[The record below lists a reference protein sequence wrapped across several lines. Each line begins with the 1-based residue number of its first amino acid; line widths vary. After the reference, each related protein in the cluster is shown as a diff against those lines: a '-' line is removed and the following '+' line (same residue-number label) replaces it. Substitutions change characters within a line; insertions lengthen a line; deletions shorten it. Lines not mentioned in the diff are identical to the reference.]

1 MKLVRHGK
9 PIKNQLVEVVIN
21 MFATTEIKTIKN
33 AKEIQSQDAIFVLSI
48 IYRMRSKTFRKK
60 HGKNS
65 RKRRGAGGPLGL
77 DDFEQATPQREP
89 IATLTPRTMQNRENA
104 IVGAPLTDEER
115 KIRIKAIQDTYNPPA
130 PEPLHIMQRQLTP
143 TGQALEDAEGGVSKE
158 VSPEQYQDYLRS
170 QIIPP
175 HPVGPGG
182 VPRRG
187 YFPRGLMRPDAPIVS
202 DIPEPVEVVKN
213 IPLRQLTPRTQQLS
227 DVLGGKSRRRNTRKA
242 RKGRKSRKNRKSR
255 RR

>member
-1 MKLVRHGK
+1 
-9 PIKNQLVEVVIN
+9 
-21 MFATTEIKTIKN
+21 
-33 AKEIQSQDAIFVLSI
+33 
-48 IYRMRSKTFRKK
+48 MRSKTFRKK
-60 HGKNS
+60 HGKMS
-65 RKRRGAGGPLGL
+65 RRRRGAGGPLGL

-175 HPVGPGG
+175 HPIGPGG

-187 YFPRGLMRPDAPIVS
+187 YFPRGLLYRDLPDTPEVPI
-202 DIPEPVEVVKN
+202 IPQQVEEDAD
-213 IPLRQLTPRTQQLS
+213 IPLRQLTPRS
-227 DVLGGKSRRRNTRKA
+227 AHFDKLGGKVKRGTSKRKA
-242 RKGRKSRKNRKSR
+242 RNGKKSRKGGKR
-255 RR
+255 RRSYRR